1 MDDVSPV
8 FAESEELNTEEIEK
22 IQVKPSPKQDK
33 KIKNSPTPYLR

>member
-33 KIKNSPTPYLR
+33 KIKNSPTPHLR